1 MKGRDSLVKVYKSV
15 FWVCKRLN
23 RAKRCISDDNVYE
36 NLVDLRM
43 QNLNTLVK
51 ELKRHYQDR
60 RLQLVMLRS
69 PEPKMAEELEEQV
82 TGREE
87 GIGSSTLAS
96 QVSESSNGEAASLIE
111 GEKSPGS
118 STRQVSE
125 SSDPW
130 TSSGISTRTH

>member
-51 ELKRHYQDR
+51 ELKRYYQER

-96 QVSESSNGEAASLIE
+96 QVSESSNGEAASLTE